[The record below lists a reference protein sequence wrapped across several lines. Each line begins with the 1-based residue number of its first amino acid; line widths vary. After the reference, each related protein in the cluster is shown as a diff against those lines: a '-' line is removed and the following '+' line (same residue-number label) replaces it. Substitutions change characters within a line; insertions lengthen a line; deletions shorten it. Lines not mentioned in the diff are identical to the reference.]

1 MSFSCADNER
11 YNDAL
16 VAMAEGKYDALV
28 AAWASKGF
36 EIANARAFASQ
47 GFPAGSRS

>member
-16 VAMAEGKYDALV
+16 VALAEGKYDALV
-28 AAWASKGF
+28 AAYANKGF
-36 EIANARAFASQ
+36 ENE
-47 GFPAGSRS
+47 GSIRES

>member
-16 VAMAEGKYDALV
+16 VALAEGKNVDLSAIRTWGPMAEFRVLMR
-28 AAWASKGF
+28 
-36 EIANARAFASQ
+36 RACDDT
-47 GFPAGSRS
+47 